1 MREIANLKWNC
12 NPVDTIGGKVIRY
25 LPQLHMGPQMKF
37 PKTVLASAFLLL
49 MAAGPLSAQ
58 PDASQWS
65 ARLHDALRLRS
76 DQEQAWQAFQQAST
90 PSAQEDARHRD
101 AYERMGSLRAPQR
114 MDLSIQ
120 LMRSDLQEME
130 RRDDALK
137 AFYAALSPDQQAI
150 FDRETLRPPQ

>member
-1 MREIANLKWNC
+1 MR
-12 NPVDTIGGKVIRY
+12 RY
-25 LPQLHMGPQMKF
+25 KMNF
-37 PKTVLASAFLLL
+37 PKTVMASTFLLL
-49 MAAGPLSAQ
+49 MTAAPLAAQ
-58 PDASQWS
+58 PDPSQWA

-90 PSAQEDARHRD
+90 PNAQEDQRHRD

-137 AFYAALSPDQQAI
+137 AFYTTLSPDQQAI